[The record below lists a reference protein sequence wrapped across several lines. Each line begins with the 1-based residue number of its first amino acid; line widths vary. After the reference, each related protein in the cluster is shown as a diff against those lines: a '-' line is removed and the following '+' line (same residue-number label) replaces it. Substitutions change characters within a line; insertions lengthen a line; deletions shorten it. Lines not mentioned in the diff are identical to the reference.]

1 MKVLPKDEIERLY
14 ADAASKAESYL
25 NRCLENK
32 KKSQERA
39 MQEKDSLINRA
50 FLQMNSSGF
59 NMWMLLEQNRI
70 EVGRMARQRLDEIN
84 LNEPEEQAEA
94 KWIAAHEIYVE
105 ARIRKECSRDEGCG
119 VSPALDGLFGE
130 KLTVFELELCIQA
143 GYPGYILHNL
153 EFEVGNRTIQIDVVF
168 ITQKGVFVIETKN
181 YDGRIHGAEY
191 QDKWTLKTSR
201 KDYQFNNPVNQNRIH
216 INVLNK
222 VIRSGRFYSV
232 IAFNDTSEL
241 EYIDIHSR
249 DVFVLNL
256 YALNCLMKDIFENEP
271 DVFSVQEVETITAD
285 LRRYCADDPEAN
297 PNYKAPRGYF
307 SARTRAKD
315 DSGSGSGKP

>member
-1 MKVLPKDEIERLY
+1 MKILPKDEIERLY

-25 NRCLENK
+25 NRCLEK
-32 KKSQERA
+32 KKFRERA

-50 FLQMNSSGF
+50 FLQMNSSGS
-59 NMWMLLEQNRI
+59 NLWMLLELDRI

-94 KWIAAHEIYVE
+94 QRIAAHEIYVE
-105 ARIRKECSRDEGCG
+105 ARIKKECSRNEGCG
-119 VSPALDGLFGE
+119 VSSSLDGLFGE
-130 KLTVFELELCIQA
+130 KLTVFELELSTMA
-143 GYPGYILHNL
+143 GYHGNILHNL
-153 EFEVGNRTIQIDVVF
+153 EIEVGNRTIQIDVVF

-191 QDKWTLKTSR
+191 QDKWTLQTRR
-201 KDYQFNNPVNQNRIH
+201 KDYQFNNPVMQNQTH
-216 INVLNK
+216 INVLK
-222 VIRSGRFYSV
+222 RVMQSGRYYSV
-232 IAFNDTSEL
+232 IAFSDTSEL
-241 EYIDIHSR
+241 EYIDIHSS

-271 DVFSVQEVETITAD
+271 DVFSAQDVETITAA